1 LTSEYENLIRE
12 KEGLK
17 TTQRDLRNEMRALKE
32 QCTRQETSQTLLE
45 QEKEKLKAESRSLG
59 NLRAEHSS
67 LKVIIIIVIII
78 IVMSVIPSGT

>member
-17 TTQRDLRNEMRALKE
+17 TTQRDLRNEIRALKE
-32 QCTRQETSQTLLE
+32 QCTRQEASQTLLE

-67 LKVIIIIVIII
+67 LKVIIIIV
-78 IVMSVIPSGT
+78 MSVVPSGT